1 MEILFAG
8 VRGSAPRG
16 GPGQTRWGGHSTCVL
31 ATGAA
36 GDRLLLDCGSGVQRA
51 AAALGPDVDELT
63 VLFTHLH
70 LDHVLGFPMLPLLHR
85 PGARITV
92 ASALPSHELR
102 EALDRLMSPP
112 FWPIGLD
119 DVPAE
124 IDVLHVPNDG
134 TPWTTGDLTVRGL
147 AMPHPGGV
155 TAWRVDDA
163 AGGAFVQATD
173 VEWSG
178 ASPARRARFVELC
191 AAPHP
196 ADLLAMDG
204 QFPADALPDFAGW
217 GHSSPEQVLEAAAA
231 AGVGAVRIVHHAPDR
246 DDDALDAM
254 DAGVRAQSPAAALAR
269 EGETILLPSAA
280 RDRKDAS

>member
-16 GPGQTRWGGHSTCVL
+16 GPRQVRWGGHSSCVL
-31 ATGAA
+31 VTA
-36 GDRLLLDCGSGVQRA
+36 GNGERLLLDAGSGVQHA
-51 AAALGPDVDELT
+51 AVALGPDAAALT
-63 VLFTHLH
+63 LLFTHLH

-85 PGARITV
+85 SDARITL

-102 EALDRLMSPP
+102 ETLGRLMAPP

-119 DVPAE
+119 DLPAALDFRQVPA
-124 IDVLHVPNDG
+124 DG
-134 TPWTTGDLTVRGL
+134 TPWTAGSFTVRGL
-147 AMPHPGGV
+147 SMPHPGGV
-155 TAWRVDDA
+155 AVWRVDDGEA
-163 AGGAFVQATD
+163 AFVQATD

-191 AAPHP
+191 ASPRP

-204 QFPADALPDFAGW
+204 QYPADALPDFAGW
-217 GHSSPEQVLEAAAA
+217 GHSSPEQCLEAAAA
-231 AGVGAVRIVHHAPDR
+231 AGVGAVRVVHHAPDH
-246 DDDALDAM
+246 DDDTLDAM
-254 DAGVRAQSPAAALAR
+254 DAAVRRASPAAALAR
-269 EGETILLPSAA
+269 EGETVRLPSPA